1 VIGALM
7 CHFELSIE
15 AIESTYAIDFK
26 KYFAAE
32 LDELAELEAAGLL
45 TIEPDWIAIT
55 PRGRL
60 LVRAVCM
67 VFDRYLR
74 LDSET
79 VRYSKVV

>member
-1 VIGALM
+1 MSKSSDGGTPNPPNTGSTSPLSGSAAGGAG
-7 CHFELSIE
+7 
-15 AIESTYAIDFK
+15 AG
-26 KYFAAE
+26 
-32 LDELAELEAAGLL
+32 AAGLL
-45 TIEPDWIAIT
+45 TLDPDWIGIT